1 MAGGFSVEYVAQLSQ
16 EGMAGEV
23 GLSILEIEFVVE
35 VRGIFSL
42 IVLDDGF
49 GFVQRLDEPGFRAG
63 IVIVFLPECEKC
75 FFLFG
80 WQQGQDVFDVAFLG
94 EMFSGFVR
102 KGGG

>member
-1 MAGGFSVEYVAQLSQ
+1 MAGGFRVEYVAQLSQ
-16 EGMAGEV
+16 EEMAGEV
-23 GLSILEIEFVVE
+23 GLSIAEIECIIE

-63 IVIVFLPECEKC
+63 VVIVFLPECEKC

-80 WQQGQDVFDVAFLG
+80 WQAGQDVSDVAFFG
-94 EMFSGFVR
+94 SVFFGFVA
-102 KGGG
+102 KGCG